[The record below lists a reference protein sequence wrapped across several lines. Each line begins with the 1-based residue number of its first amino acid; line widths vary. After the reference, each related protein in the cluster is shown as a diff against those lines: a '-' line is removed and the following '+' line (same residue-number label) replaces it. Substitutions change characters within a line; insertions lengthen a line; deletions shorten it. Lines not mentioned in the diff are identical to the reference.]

1 MVFATFMNA
10 LHTRLNSMTNIVLD
24 TNSLIMAIS
33 ARNIYHKIWLSF
45 LAGDYWLC
53 ISNEIL
59 EEYAEVIS
67 NNINPDV
74 ARYVVYTILERKNVR
89 QISAYYKWNLITA
102 DPDDNKFVDCAV
114 AANAKY
120 IVTEDHHFNV
130 LKTVVFPVVNVI
142 NIDEFLWEI
151 ENI

>member
-10 LHTRLNSMTNIVLD
+10 LHTQPNSMANIVLD

-45 LAGDYWLC
+45 LAGDYCLC

-130 LKTVVFPVVNVI
+130 LKNVVFPVVNVI

-151 ENI
+151 ENV